1 MPLKPEINSQENFQG
16 NADASIEIVEFGDY
30 QCAYCGVAYHI
41 VKEIQETFGN
51 QIKFVFRNFPLSE
64 AHPQAKIAAIVAEAA
79 NLQGKFWEMHDA
91 IYEQQSKLSEDFL
104 MTLAA
109 DQGLDIDQLKA
120 DMNGKE
126 VLEKIDN
133 DFESG
138 VRSGVNGTPSFFVNG
153 ERFDGDA
160 SNLYAMLKESSE

>member
-1 MPLKPEINSQENFQG
+1 MPLKPEINNRENFQG
-16 NADASIEIVEFGDY
+16 NENANIEIVEFGDY
-30 QCAYCGVAYHI
+30 QCGYCGVAYHMI
-41 VKEIQETFGN
+41 KEIQETFGS

-64 AHPQAKIAAIVAEAA
+64 AHPYARIAAIVAEAA

-104 MTLAA
+104 IALAE
-109 DQGLDIDQLKA
+109 DKGLDIKQLKA
-120 DMNGKE
+120 DMNGNG

-160 SNLYAMLKESSE
+160 SNLYAMLKESTE